1 MEKKLLYINRKEAEK
16 EQKIGALAALRH
28 IELLQPKEEELE
40 GLPEDA
46 ELMKLI
52 GFTGAELG
60 DFLSALRLLGLRVDY
75 KCTETESNRSWSLRR
90 LYEELREEH
99 ESMKRYQER
108 KRV

>member
-40 GLPEDA
+40 SLPEDA

-52 GFTGAELG
+52 GFTGVELG